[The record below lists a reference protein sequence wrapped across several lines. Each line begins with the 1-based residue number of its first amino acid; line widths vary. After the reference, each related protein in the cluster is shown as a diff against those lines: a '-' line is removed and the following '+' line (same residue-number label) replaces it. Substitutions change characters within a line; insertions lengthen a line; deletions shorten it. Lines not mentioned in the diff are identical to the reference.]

1 MPLSSRFV
9 LLSGLLLSSCQ
20 PQAPEPLLAPGPSA
34 ELPGGQSRAPSQ
46 KQAPSEAKISSGQG
60 VASPGDS
67 PSSADHVEGAAG
79 RLDHGDLDR
88 VLRAAV
94 NEAGWVDYGKIR
106 RSHAEAFE
114 RYLGLLGAADLA
126 QLTAPGERMAFWI
139 NAYNALCLRLL
150 LDHGLP
156 DEVPHAHLFGKNI
169 FRERT
174 YRVAGKVR
182 SLDDIEHGI
191 LRQEFSDPRVHA
203 AIVCGASSCPRLRP
217 EAFVGARLE
226 EQLDDECRRWVRSGR
241 TLSGERKNHFDA
253 ETRTLFLSK
262 IFSWFEED
270 FGGEAG
276 VRRFVAR
283 FGDPALQAPV
293 REQKITIRYLPYD
306 WSLNRRPES

>member
-1 MPLSSRFV
+1 
-9 LLSGLLLSSCQ
+9 
-20 PQAPEPLLAPGPSA
+20 
-34 ELPGGQSRAPSQ
+34 
-46 KQAPSEAKISSGQG
+46 
-60 VASPGDS
+60 
-67 PSSADHVEGAAG
+67 VEGGAG
-79 RLDHGDLDR
+79 RLNHADLDR

-94 NEAGWVDYGKIR
+94 NEAGWVDYGQIL
-106 RSHAEAFE
+106 RSHAEALE
-114 RYLGLLGAADLA
+114 RYLALLAATDLA

-150 LDHGLP
+150 MDHGLP
-156 DEVPHAHLFGKNI
+156 DDVPHAHLFGKNI
-169 FRERT
+169 FTERT

-226 EQLDDECRRWVRSGR
+226 EQLDDECRRWVQSGR
-241 TLSGERKNHFDA
+241 TLSGERKNHFDPK
-253 ETRTLFLSK
+253 TRTLFLSK

-276 VRRFVAR
+276 VRQFVAR
-283 FGDPALQAPV
+283 FADAALQASL
-293 REQKITIRYLPYD
+293 REQKVTVRYLPYD